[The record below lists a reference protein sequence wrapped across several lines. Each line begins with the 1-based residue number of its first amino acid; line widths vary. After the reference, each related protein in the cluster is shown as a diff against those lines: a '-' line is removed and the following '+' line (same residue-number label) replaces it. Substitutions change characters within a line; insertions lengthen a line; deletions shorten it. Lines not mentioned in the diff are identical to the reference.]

1 MKVSNFIR
9 IN

>member
-1 MKVSNFIR
+1 MSFFIR